1 MIVTMKRKT
10 ILKHSDFVTPP
21 DSIIGRS
28 EFFIIRTKLPTI
40 PGDARYGLVAPKRTF
55 KLAVQRNR
63 AKRLLRDWIAY
74 NEDLMLPCLDYIFI
88 ACPRI
93 LGAQRDLGR
102 ERMRKSLKRIAK
114 TYRIYGNQ
122 K

>member
-40 PGDARYGLVAPKRTF
+40 PGDARYGLVAPKRSF

-63 AKRLLRDWIAY
+63 AKRLIRDWIAH
-74 NEDLMLPCLDYIFI
+74 NENLMLPNYDYIFI
-88 ACPRI
+88 VNYDVLTSTRAN
-93 LGAQRDLGR
+93 GR
-102 ERMRKSLKRIAK
+102 YEVKWALKKITK
-114 TYRIYGNQ
+114 LIYPDEN
-122 K
+122 